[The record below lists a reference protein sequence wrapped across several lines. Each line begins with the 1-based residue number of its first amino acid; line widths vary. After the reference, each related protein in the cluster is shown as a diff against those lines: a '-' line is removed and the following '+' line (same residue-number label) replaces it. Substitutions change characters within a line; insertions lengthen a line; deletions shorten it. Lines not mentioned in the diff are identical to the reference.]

1 MSSSTS
7 EAEVV
12 LAQTGPEVLRRE
24 TRAARRA
31 SVSMSHAEGLPPVA
45 AIETS
50 LVVQNKVMSWK
61 NIFLHSTKTY
71 KFEKFFKFSVEN
83 VSKS

>member
-50 LVVQNKVMSWK
+50 LVVQNKVMK